1 MTTSDFS
8 ADTSFGYW
16 SFDGARQQDAWGVAR
31 PQISFTMSG
40 VDRQAVTSR
49 FAGDSDA
56 DGPPDAYEQY
66 FYDTLGYGASSDT
79 DGDGVTL
86 AAERSAGRHP
96 LYADTAVDGGVA
108 YADSAL
114 VEVSGTNVTTV
125 VTCGS
130 YVWPVTGQS
139 YSVTGIV
146 LFTPPDSFTTEVLN
160 LTIID
165 EVTCRTPVFPLYQL
179 STLINQ
185 PLVIPVVR
193 ITSRAS
199 VANGDAITLTELVD
213 TAGTVNQLT
222 GAGGAAMALFNGRI
236 TYTPALDFANADSF

>member
-1 MTTSDFS
+1 M
-8 ADTSFGYW
+8 AG
-16 SFDGARQQDAWGVAR
+16 

-56 DGPPDAYEQY
+56 DGLPDAYEQY
-66 FYDTLGYGASSDT
+66 FYDTLGYEASSDT

-86 AAERSAGRHP
+86 AAECSAGRHP
-96 LYADTAVDGGVA
+96 LYAD
-108 YADSAL
+108 SAL
-114 VEVSGTNVTTV
+114 VAISRTNVTTV

-130 YVWPVTGQS
+130 YVWSVTGQS
-139 YSVTGIV
+139 YRVSGIV

-165 EVTCRTPVFPLYQL
+165 EVTCRTPVFPPYQL

-185 PLVIPVVR
+185 ALVIAVVR

-199 VANGDAITLTELVD
+199 VPNGDAITLTGLVD

-222 GAGGAAMALFNGRI
+222 SAGGA
-236 TYTPALDFANADSF
+236 TPWPHHVYSGVGFCECGQF